1 MVHYFKNL
9 LIIFFLREDSRLKV
23 RKPHIPFWMQKT
35 KMQLYELVKDLK
47 TIDEFEHDVCIRSE
61 EFGGLFDEDVVA
73 LLLVD
78 KLGRNNQ
85 SLTNIA
91 DVKADLECTVVGT
104 ISMMYPE
111 KTFKRKNGAAGKV
124 MNFDLRDETGSC
136 RLVVWND
143 DIEQAKQLKQG
154 TKVKII
160 NGYTKQGFSGLE
172 IHLGRWGLLE
182 IEPQDEIKTPIRTV
196 SESSDRIIGVL
207 LKKEPTRAF
216 FRDNG
221 EFGFVTT
228 ITIQEGTQEKKLTL
242 WGQSVKEIQQFKIN
256 DTVDIVGVSSKQ
268 VNGKIEIHV
277 NDNSIIKRSC

>member
-1 MVHYFKNL
+1 
-9 LIIFFLREDSRLKV
+9 
-23 RKPHIPFWMQKT
+23 MQKT
-35 KMQLYELVKDLK
+35 KTQLYELVKDLK
-47 TIDEFEHDVCIRSE
+47 TKDEFEHEVCKKSE
-61 EFGGLFDEDVVA
+61 EFDGLFDEDIVA

-85 SLTNIA
+85 SLTNIE

-111 KTFKRKNGAAGKV
+111 KTFKRKNGSAGKV
-124 MNFDLRDETGSC
+124 ANFDLRDETGSC

-182 IEPQDEIKTPIRTV
+182 IEPKDETKNPIRTV
-196 SESSDRIIGVL
+196 GESSDRITGVL

-256 DTVDIVGVSSKQ
+256 DTVDITGVNSKQ
-268 VNGKIEIHV
+268 VNGKTEIHV